1 MLIFIWLQAKEG
13 ILYSNTLN
21 KAVNNCEY
29 GFFRGNLIKISP
41 DSMSPDQILLE
52 WKKGVFHPV
61 YWLEGEEPYHID
73 ILIEFAEKNIL
84 SESEASFNLSIFYG
98 RDARLDDVVNA
109 CKRYPMFAERQV
121 VILKEAQQMKDVE
134 KLESYIE
141 HPLGSTIFIVGH
153 KEKKIDGRS
162 KLAKQLKQK
171 TVLLSTK
178 KLYDNELPEWT
189 SQMVNSKGLDIQNK
203 ALHMLVDH
211 IGNDL
216 QRLENEIDKI
226 TVNLQNRKQITED
239 DIENFVGLSK
249 EFNIF
254 ELQASVGKRDMS
266 SSLRIIQFFEA
277 NPKAAPI
284 QLVLPTLYAY
294 FSKLYIAASSNARD
308 ENTIAG
314 LLGLKGFFA
323 KQYIQALQVY
333 SYADI
338 EKALLLLHHY
348 NLKSVGIS
356 KINETT
362 DAELMKELVAK
373 IILKD

>member
-1 MLIFIWLQAKEG
+1 M
-13 ILYSNTLN
+13 N
-21 KAVNNCEY
+21 
-29 GFFRGNLIKISP
+29 
-41 DSMSPDQILLE
+41 PDQIIAE
-52 WKKGVFHPV
+52 WRKGIYHPV
-61 YWLEGEEPYHID
+61 YWLEGEEPYYID
-73 ILIEFAEKNIL
+73 KIIDYAEKQIL

-98 RDARLDDVVNA
+98 RDSKLDDVVNA
-109 CKRYPMFAERQV
+109 CKRYPMFSERQV
-121 VILKEAQQMKDVE
+121 VILKEAQQMRDVE
-134 KLESYIE
+134 KLETYIE
-141 HPLGSTIFIVGH
+141 HPLNSTIFIVGH
-153 KEKKIDGRS
+153 KEKKVDGRS
-162 KLAKQLKQK
+162 KLAKQLKQHA
-171 TVLLSTK
+171 VLISTK

-189 SQMVNSKGLDIQNK
+189 DHMIKQKGLDIQTK

-239 DIENFVGLSK
+239 DIENFVGVSK

-254 ELQASVGKRDMS
+254 ELQAALGRRDMS
-266 SSLRIIQFFEA
+266 ASMKIINFFEA

-294 FSKLYIAASSNARD
+294 FSKLFIAASSSSRD
-308 ENTIAG
+308 EHSIAA

-323 KQYIQALQVY
+323 KQYIQALQFY
-333 SYADI
+333 SFNEI
-338 EKALLLLHHY
+338 EKALILLHHY

-356 KINETT
+356 KTSETN
-362 DAELMKELVAK
+362 DSDLMKELVAK